1 MSGKIKSYF
10 NLIMI
15 IFLSGLIFIAQAIA
29 EEKAESKI
37 HTATQK
43 TSDTTRIVISTSG
56 PVKFDSHWLD
66 NPYRLVVEFKSR
78 NVVGKIDKEA
88 VVNQGLI
95 KKITASYFS
104 GAKFKALKTL
114 TFELAQKVPYKI
126 WQEGNTILLD
136 IQAPLETTGFS
147 VGVKVASIETASSN
161 VIKRLEAMDAALKQ
175 TQENQPSSMVLG
187 DIQETNRTLKHIALA
202 KAEQSKIVL
211 TEPINVRKKWLGI
224 ILWFI
229 GLASISGLGF
239 ALWRK
244 YVVVRTKN
252 LTERIRELKLQLEKK
267 DKLLEQ
273 VEIIYKAIQK
283 TAIEK
288 EKECAQLKLELQEK
302 NKLLEQEESIRK
314 EKEQA
319 LQGLEKEYVQL
330 KETSESLK
338 DVLVK
343 RGLARQLTLPEEKG
357 ELWILGKSPERRNS
371 PRLAL
376 TKDFH
381 NTVILKI
388 ELPDSL
394 KQIKSFAENISS
406 EGLCFET
413 KNELDEKNPLNLRL
427 FFYGGKVPNFR
438 TQGWIV
444 WKRTCDSKSYYGITF
459 EGLSEKVKSELQHY
473 IGSNI
478 ARG

>member
-1 MSGKIKSYF
+1 MRTKIKPFF
-10 NLIMI
+10 NLII
-15 IFLSGLIFIAQAIA
+15 LIFLAGPVLINQTFA
-29 EEKAESKI
+29 EEKVKAPQVV
-37 HTATQK
+37 TQK
-43 TSDTTRIVISTSG
+43 SPDTTRIVITTSG

-88 VVNQGLI
+88 MVNQGLI

-104 GAKFKALKTL
+104 GVKFKAIKTL
-114 TFELAQKVPYKI
+114 TFELAQKVPYEI

-136 IQAPLETTGFS
+136 IQAPLETSGFS
-147 VGVKVASIETASSN
+147 VGAKGIPLEDESN
-161 VIKRLEAMDAALKQ
+161 KITKKLEAMEAALKQ
-175 TQENQPSSMVLG
+175 TQGPSKILDSKA
-187 DIQETNRTLKHIALA
+187 TNKTLKHVALGQT
-202 KAEQSKIVL
+202 EQGRVILSESVK
-211 TEPINVRKKWLGI
+211 VRKNTMGI

-229 GLASISGLGF
+229 GLASILGLGF

-244 YVVVRTKN
+244 CVVVRTKN
-252 LTERIRELKLQLEKK
+252 LTERIRELKLQLEVK
-267 DKLLEQ
+267 DKFLQQ
-273 VEIIYKAIQK
+273 VEIIRKTIEK

-288 EKECAQLKLELQEK
+288 EKEYEQLKLELQEK
-302 NKLLEQEESIRK
+302 SRLFEQEATIRYEK
-314 EKEQA
+314 EKA
-319 LQGLEKEYVQL
+319 LQELERECRQL

-343 RGLARQLTLPEEKG
+343 RGIARQLTLPESKG
-357 ELWILGKSPERRNS
+357 DLWILGKSPERRNL

-388 ELPDSL
+388 ELLDSL

-406 EGLCFET
+406 DGICFET
-413 KNELDEKNPLNLRL
+413 KSELDEKNPLNLRL
-427 FFYGGKVPNFR
+427 LFYGGRVPNLR

-444 WKRTCDSKSYYGITF
+444 WKRTCDSKNYYGITF

-473 IGSNI
+473 IESNI
-478 ARG
+478 PRG

>member
-1 MSGKIKSYF
+1 MRRRINPYF
-10 NLIMI
+10 NLII
-15 IFLSGLIFIAQAIA
+15 ITFLSGFIFINKIQAEAKIETTQRAAQN
-29 EEKAESKI
+29 
-37 HTATQK
+37 

-66 NPYRLVVEFKSR
+66 NPYRLIVEFKSR
-78 NVVGKIDKEA
+78 NVVGNLDKE
-88 VVNQGLI
+88 VMVNQGCI
-95 KKITASYFS
+95 KKITAVYFS
-104 GAKFKALKTL
+104 GGKGKVLKTL
-114 TFELAQKVPYKI
+114 TFELSDKVPYKI
-126 WQEGNTILLD
+126 WQEGNSILLD
-136 IQAPLETTGFS
+136 IQAPLETPGFS
-147 VGVKVASIETASSN
+147 VDTKETVVKNESSN
-161 VIKRLEAMDAALKQ
+161 MIKRLEAMDATLKQ
-175 TQENQPSSMVLG
+175 TQENQPSSTFLG
-187 DIQETNRTLKHIALA
+187 DIQETNRTLKHVASA
-202 KAEQSKIVL
+202 KAEQSKVVL
-211 TEPINVRKKWLGI
+211 TEPINARKKWLGI

-229 GLASISGLGF
+229 GLVSISGLGF

-283 TAIEK
+283 TTIEK
-288 EKECAQLKLELQEK
+288 EKEYGQLKLELEQK
-302 NKLLEQEESIRK
+302 SRLFEQEATIRSEK
-314 EKEQA
+314 EKV
-319 LQGLEKEYVQL
+319 LQELEREHAQL

-343 RGLARQLTLPEEKG
+343 RGIARELTLPEEKG

-388 ELPDSL
+388 ELPNTL

-413 KNELDEKNPLNLRL
+413 GSELDEKNPLNLRL
-427 FFYGGKVPNFR
+427 FFYGGKVPNFK
-438 TQGWIV
+438 TQSWIV
-444 WKRTCDSKSYYGITF
+444 WKRTYDSKNYYGIIF
-459 EGLSEKVKSELQHY
+459 EGLSEKVKSELERY
-473 IGSNI
+473 IESNLP
-478 ARG
+478 RG